1 VSQKTASRLYYGYII
16 VVFSLIIAAV
26 AWGAQRT
33 FGVFLDPLIQSFHWS
48 RAATSLT
55 ITIQS
60 LTTGLMAIVT
70 GRLSDRYGAR
80 IVLTICGIFI
90 GAGFILSSFIVNQWQ
105 LYLVQGIL
113 VGMGLAGIMVPLMS
127 TVVKWFTQRAVLMNG
142 LISSGQGLGTMVVPP
157 VAAVLITNFTWQ
169 KTYLVIGIV
178 VLVLIVV
185 SAQFLKQRPSNLQIL
200 YTAKKPPPKNR
211 FNPRSYSFRE
221 AFKTRTYWIL
231 SVLYFIDVFI
241 VNVFMVHIVIHV
253 KYVLVDNGGNA
264 RIAAAAAT
272 TILSAAA
279 ASSIFGRVSTGI
291 LADKFGI
298 RWTIG
303 IGLGFSLVFW
313 LWVLFAS
320 QLWMFYLGAVVFG
333 IGGWCVG
340 AVISPLIAEY
350 FGLKAHGAIL
360 GAITFIGVTGGAAG
374 PLVAGAIYDKTQ
386 SYHLAFIVCAVMCMI
401 GLILLKF
408 MRIPRGRI
416 T

>member
-1 VSQKTASRLYYGYII
+1 
-16 VVFSLIIAAV
+16 
-26 AWGAQRT
+26 
-33 FGVFLDPLIQSFHWS
+33 
-48 RAATSLT
+48 
-55 ITIQS
+55 
-60 LTTGLMAIVT
+60 M
-70 GRLSDRYGAR
+70 
-80 IVLTICGIFI
+80 
-90 GAGFILSSFIVNQWQ
+90 
-105 LYLVQGIL
+105 
-113 VGMGLAGIMVPLMS
+113 
-127 TVVKWFTQRAVLMNG
+127 
-142 LISSGQGLGTMVVPP
+142 
-157 VAAVLITNFTWQ
+157 
-169 KTYLVIGIV
+169 
-178 VLVLIVV
+178 
-185 SAQFLKQRPSNLQIL
+185 
-200 YTAKKPPPKNR
+200 
-211 FNPRSYSFRE
+211 
-221 AFKTRTYWIL
+221 
-231 SVLYFIDVFI
+231 LYFIDVFI

-253 KYVLVDNGGNA
+253 KYVLLDNGGNA

-313 LWVLFAS
+313 VWVLFAS

-340 AVISPLIAEY
+340 AVMSPLIAEY